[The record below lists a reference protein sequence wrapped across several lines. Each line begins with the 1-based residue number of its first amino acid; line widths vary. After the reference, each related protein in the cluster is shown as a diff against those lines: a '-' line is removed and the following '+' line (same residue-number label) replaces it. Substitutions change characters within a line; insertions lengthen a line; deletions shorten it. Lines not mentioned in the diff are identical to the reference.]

1 MAKIRDLL
9 MGIAFFGKGYIN
21 AKKRNDQEA
30 ATKMYQALQMQQL
43 QYDLELKKKKLQQQ
57 ERDEKRLAKE
67 REREQA
73 KQTAGTRILTRG
85 GGAGD
90 VLGATANIDAGR
102 YYTSGEGVGV
112 PLQTGGLGPAYGG
125 VQERLPL
132 FPEKKPEQSPVGQI
146 QLGLQRKPTAA
157 SAIERIQ
164 KGSRFDINTFQQ
176 PSDRKSR
183 LSSLEQP
190 RLTPDEYREDFD
202 TPRTQQRP
210 TAVTTEQPKTPEEI
224 KVRDVQLANIVQN
237 MFPEFPVPNSAE
249 SLELEE
255 TVTTINE
262 KRKKLAASEYVQNK
276 VNRMPQDLK
285 SDTSLILRYGP
296 NGNSSMDTPE
306 NTLKMAGWLVKEGW
320 VSGDETKKSK
330 AIASLTQK
338 LADASKPPK
347 VKTAFEKQQDEFA
360 NMKLEADIEEFEK
373 EQEFKAKFQSFPED
387 IREVAKRANGL
398 LPDKRDDFET
408 LTHIAETFTEK
419 GFDITQPL
427 DSPHNQKI
435 FGQVTLAWQKQKIKE
450 IVPEIK
456 FPNDMVEHLAS
467 TTAGLSHIPATKTRT
482 IMHQLENAINLDIK
496 YKDPNR
502 GFLRDAIQS
511 TVFAGLGQKAKDDM
525 IFEDNLMDQLV
536 DVGEVYKE
544 YLRLG
549 GTTGLLKQYINE
561 WVKQK
566 RLPANWNDIDPR
578 INDIMNKMNVLYWDF
593 RNNLTGAHFSEAEKQ
608 DYLSIFPNLRDTPER
623 FFHGLNSVLNIYEA
637 KKHNLYTSVLGRKTY
652 ESVFDAPEP
661 RTGLSPQENIY
672 SMGTNGGTVK
682 FSLDNLPQSMRREFR
697 DQIKEIMGPG
707 GKGDWEPELSG
718 ISTRKV
724 YQNDP
729 ENVSRKPRIE
739 DDSFIFSDQSFLW
752 ADEFNQNLDMVIDP
766 KLDALNK
773 ELIELDKRPY
783 TRDEIERIRRDIENE
798 KQQQLR
804 TQTDRES
811 MARLYSTQGVSALSP
826 ERQISP
832 VITPPMPTTFIG
844 RSIPNLQKL
853 GSPDL
858 NSEEQSISETELGR
872 LNDQMMKRMGN
883 GLEIKYRDNINFP
896 GETKEYKAV
905 GISRQ
910 QAKDGIL
917 RWGFVVIEP
926 DTRQQKFLY
935 FQDKGIV
942 GLNKKKADRL
952 NELLRGAWN
961 YTRRGR

>member
-1 MAKIRDLL
+1 MANYSDLL
-9 MGIAFFGKGYIN
+9 MSIVFFGDAYVKARKRNEDEKADRAYRQLQEKIQQAQLEAAN
-21 AKKRNDQEA
+21 AK
-30 ATKMYQALQMQQL
+30 TKAI
-43 QYDLELKKKKLQQQ
+43 
-57 ERDEKRLAKE
+57 EREENRLAKE

-73 KQTAGTRILTRG
+73 KQSAGTRILTRG

-90 VLGATANIDAGR
+90 VLGATANIGAGR

-176 PSDRKSR
+176 PSDRESR

-190 RLTPDEYREDFD
+190 RLTPDQYREDFA
-202 TPRTQQRP
+202 TPREQQRP
-210 TAVTTEQPKTPEEI
+210 TAVTTEQPKTLEEI
-224 KVRDVQLANIVQN
+224 KVRDVQLANIVQD
-237 MFPEFPVPNSAE
+237 MFPEFLVPGSPE
-249 SLELEE
+249 SLEIEE
-255 TVTTINE
+255 TVTTINK
-262 KRKKLAASEYVQNK
+262 KRKKRASTEYVQNK

-285 SDTSLILRYGP
+285 SDTLLILRYGP
-296 NGNSSMDTPE
+296 SGSPSMDTPE
-306 NTLKMAGWLVKEGW
+306 NTLKMAGLLVEEGW
-320 VSGDETKKSK
+320 VENDETKKSQ
-330 AIASLTQK
+330 AIASLTKK

-347 VKTAFEKQQDEFA
+347 VKTALEKQEDELA
-360 NMKLEADIEEFEK
+360 KMKE
-373 EQEFKAKFQSFPED
+373 KAKIDDFEREQKYKTEFQALPRD
-387 IREVAKRANGL
+387 IQEVAKRASGL
-398 LPDKRDDFET
+398 LLDKPDDFET

-419 GFDITQPL
+419 GFDIAQPL
-427 DSPHNQKI
+427 DSPHNQEI

-456 FPNDMVEHLAS
+456 FPNDRVEHLAM
-467 TTAGLSHIPATKTRT
+467 TAARQSHIPATKTRT
-482 IMHQLENAINLDIK
+482 IMHQLENANNLDIK

-511 TVFAGLGQKAKDDM
+511 TVFAGLGQKAKNDM
-525 IFEDNLMDQLV
+525 IFQDNLMDQLV
-536 DVGEVYKE
+536 DAGEVYKE
-544 YLRLG
+544 FLRLG
-549 GTTGLLKQYINE
+549 GTTGLLDQYVTE

-578 INDIMNKMNVLYWDF
+578 TNDIMNKINVLYWDF

-608 DYLSIFPNLRDTPER
+608 DYLSIFPNLRDTPQQ

-661 RTGLSPQENIY
+661 KTGLSRQENIY
-672 SMGTNGGTVK
+672 SMGTYGGKVK
-682 FSLDNLPQSMRREFR
+682 FHLDNLPQDMRTKYR

-707 GKGDWEPELSG
+707 GKGDWKPELSG

-729 ENVSRKPRIE
+729 ENVSRNPRIE
-739 DDSFIFSDQSFLW
+739 DGSFIFSDQGILW

-773 ELIELDKRPY
+773 KLMELDKRPY
-783 TRDEIERIRRDIENE
+783 TRDEIQRIRRDIENE

-804 TQTDRES
+804 TQTDREY
-811 MARLYSTQGVSALSP
+811 MARQGVSALSP

-832 VITPPMPTTFIG
+832 VITPTMPTTFIG
-844 RSIPNLQKL
+844 KSIPNLQKL
-853 GSPDL
+853 GSPSL
-858 NSEEQSISETELGR
+858 GEEQSISETELGR
-872 LNDQMMKRMGN
+872 LNDQMMKTMGK
-883 GLEIKYRDNINFP
+883 GLEIKYRDDINFP

-910 QAKDGIL
+910 QAKDGIP
-917 RWGFVVIEP
+917 RWGFLVIDP

-935 FQDKGIV
+935 FQDKRIV

-952 NELLRGAWN
+952 NELLRGAWD

>member
-1 MAKIRDLL
+1 M
-9 MGIAFFGKGYIN
+9 
-21 AKKRNDQEA
+21 E
-30 ATKMYQALQMQQL
+30 QQPTETTPRFS
-43 QYDLELKKKKLQQQ
+43 Q
-57 ERDEKRLAKE
+57 R
-67 REREQA
+67 
-73 KQTAGTRILTRG
+73 
-85 GGAGD
+85 
-90 VLGATANIDAGR
+90 V
-102 YYTSGEGVGV
+102 
-112 PLQTGGLGPAYGG
+112 
-125 VQERLPL
+125 
-132 FPEKKPEQSPVGQI
+132 PEKSPVSTYPSW
-146 QLGLQRKPTAA
+146 RP
-157 SAIERIQ
+157 SAV
-164 KGSRFDINTFQQ
+164 
-176 PSDRKSR
+176 
-183 LSSLEQP
+183 QP
-190 RLTPDEYREDFD
+190 RLQNPLAETIREEVQEDLTP
-202 TPRTQQRP
+202 TPRP

-296 NGNSSMDTPE
+296 NGSSSMDTPE

-360 NMKLEADIEEFEK
+360 NMKLEAEIEEFEK

-566 RLPANWNDIDPR
+566 RLPANWGNIDPR

-682 FSLDNLPQSMRREFR
+682 FSLDNLSQSMRREFR